1 MAVDVGTQDSQ
12 EGLKTL
18 RTSKPSNLNV
28 HDLQERK
35 LHISQFS
42 NREVT
47 TTTVEQL
54 QYQLKKY
61 KENRRDQDSS
71 SSLAPTHFGLHLCKG
86 VFFFKKKECV
96 CTRVCTTQGV

>member
-28 HDLQERK
+28 HDLQEK
-35 LHISQFS
+35 TAKISQFS

-47 TTTVEQL
+47 SITAEQL
-54 QYQLKKY
+54 MG
-61 KENRRDQDSS
+61 N
-71 SSLAPTHFGLHLCKG
+71 HH
-86 VFFFKKKECV
+86 
-96 CTRVCTTQGV
+96 